1 VFVKLSEQVNL
12 RRIARGKEPLR
23 LAHIERAI
31 RFIAGPKPPPGR
43 PDCFN
48 AKQRVIQRPPE
59 LRDTSIEARRA
70 YVRAARGRAA

>member
-1 VFVKLSEQVNL
+1 MKLAEQVQL
-12 RRIARGKEPLR
+12 RRLARGKEPLR

-31 RFIAGPKPPPGR
+31 RFIAGPKPPPAR

-59 LRDTSIEARRA
+59 LRGASIEVRRA
-70 YVRAARGRAA
+70 YVRASRGRGA

>member
-1 VFVKLSEQVNL
+1 VSALANQVNA

-31 RFIAGPKPPPGR
+31 RFVAGPKPPQGR
-43 PDCFN
+43 PACFN
-48 AKQRVIQRPPE
+48 AKQRIVERPPE
-59 LRDTSIEARRA
+59 LRGASVVARRA